1 MDKFAHLVPSVTYGK
16 IADLQ
21 KIVIALQHNKLLSNF
36 KLYTYQNKIKT
47 TNFILR
53 PFCLS

>member
-21 KIVIALQHNKLLSNF
+21 KIGIALQHNKLLSNF
-36 KLYTYQNKIKT
+36 KLYTYQNKKKT